1 MSWRKGN
8 RVRRSSN
15 RGSLPL
21 GPLVGLVAF
30 AVAFAVLRPGS
41 RLSTPLFG
49 SNEDP
54 ADDWACVEDDCFL
67 PAEGTGRR
75 PPSGPTIL
83 AADVC
88 VDAGYLCSDRDAS
101 GVPRV
106 LRWPDSLGTL
116 TVSVPTPDFEPPGRA
131 KALQRAAVRGI
142 QAWQG
147 RPFALKIHDRRN
159 KAPADIVVRWSQQLG
174 GASLGHTRSEWRNE
188 NGEKTLKIVDF
199 ALATR
204 SPYNARY
211 ELSPHEVELVAA
223 HEMGHA
229 LGLPHSDSS
238 RDVMYPTNT
247 ARSLSARDYRT
258 LEALYRLPNGAEI
271 QD

>member
-1 MSWRKGN
+1 M
-8 RVRRSSN
+8 RRSSTG
-15 RGSLPL
+15 GSFPL
-21 GPLVGLVAF
+21 GPLVGLLAF
-30 AVAFAVLRPGS
+30 ALAFAVLRPGS

-49 SNEDP
+49 MNEDE
-54 ADDWACVEDDCFL
+54 DDWACVVEECLL

-75 PPSGPTIL
+75 PVVAIPSLPPD
-83 AADVC
+83 AC
-88 VDAGYLCSDRDAS
+88 VDTGYLCADDDDT
-101 GVPRV
+101 GPPRI
-106 LRWPDSLGTL
+106 LRWPDTLDAL
-116 TVSVPTPDFEPPGRA
+116 TVSVPPPEFEPPGRA
-131 KALQRAAVRGI
+131 RELQRAAVRGI

-147 RPFALKIHDRRN
+147 RPFDLRIHDREG
-159 KAPADIVVRWSQQLG
+159 AEPADIVVRWSQQLG
-174 GASLGHTRSEWRNE
+174 GSSLGHTRSEWRDD
-188 NGEKTLKIVDF
+188 NGEKSLRIVDF

-204 SPYNARY
+204 SPYNALY

-258 LEALYRLPNGAEI
+258 LEALYRLPNGAQI
-271 QD
+271 QDRAQ

>member
-1 MSWRKGN
+1 M
-8 RVRRSSN
+8 
-15 RGSLPL
+15 
-21 GPLVGLVAF
+21 GLVLAT
-30 AVAFAVLRPGS
+30 VAFAVLRPES
-41 RLSTPLFG
+41 RISTSLFG
-49 SNEDP
+49 MGDD
-54 ADDWACVEDDCFL
+54 ADEWTCLTEECFL

-75 PPSGPTIL
+75 PPPVVATLSRD
-83 AADVC
+83 AC
-88 VDAGYLCSDRDAS
+88 VDAGYLCAERDS
-101 GVPRV
+101 QSLPRI
-106 LRWPDSLGTL
+106 LRWPDTLESL
-116 TVSVPTPDFEPPGRA
+116 TVSVPPPDFEPPGRA
-131 KALQRAAVRGI
+131 RALQRAAVRGI
-142 QAWQG
+142 LAWQG
-147 RPFALKIHDRRN
+147 RPFALKIHDRD
-159 KAPADIVVRWSQQLG
+159 ATGAADIVVRWSQQLSG
-174 GASLGHTRSEWRNE
+174 SSLGHTRSEWRDE
-188 NGEKTLKIVDF
+188 SGEKSLRIVDF

-258 LEALYRLPNGAEI
+258 LEAIYRLPNGAQI

>member
-1 MSWRKGN
+1 M
-8 RVRRSSN
+8 RRSSS

-21 GPLVGLVAF
+21 GPLIGLVAC
-30 AVAFAVLRPGS
+30 AVALAVLRPGS

-49 SNEDP
+49 MPDDGE
-54 ADDWACVEDDCFL
+54 ADAWACIEEDCFL

-75 PPSGPTIL
+75 PPPGPVVH
-83 AADVC
+83 AAEAC
-88 VDAGYLCSDRDAS
+88 VDAGYLCVDDPADPGPHRI
-101 GVPRV
+101 
-106 LRWPDSLGTL
+106 LRWPDSLEAL
-116 TVSVPTPDFEPPGRA
+116 TVAVPAPDFEAPGRA
-131 KALQRAAVRGI
+131 KMLQRAAVRGI

-147 RPFALKIHDRRN
+147 RPFALRIHDRDT
-159 KAPADIVVRWSQQLG
+159 PVSADIVVRWSQQLS
-174 GASLGHTRSEWRNE
+174 GATLGRTRSEWRDHT
-188 NGEKTLKIVDF
+188 GQKSLKIVDF

-229 LGLPHSDSS
+229 LGLPHSDSP

-258 LEALYRLPNGAEI
+258 LEALYRLPNGARVE
-271 QD
+271 D

>member
-1 MSWRKGN
+1 
-8 RVRRSSN
+8 
-15 RGSLPL
+15 L
-21 GPLVGLVAF
+21 AF
-30 AVAFAVLRPGS
+30 AVAFAVLRPDS

-49 SNEDP
+49 MN
-54 ADDWACVEDDCFL
+54 DDEEEWTCLTEDCFL
-67 PAEGTGRR
+67 PAEGTGYR
-75 PPSGPTIL
+75 P
-83 AADVC
+83 AAAAITLSSDAC
-88 VDAGYLCSDRDAS
+88 VDAGYLCAQREDQ
-101 GVPRV
+101 VLPRV
-106 LRWPDSLGTL
+106 LRWPDTLESLTI
-116 TVSVPTPDFEPPGRA
+116 SVPPPDFEPPGRA
-131 KALQRAAVRGI
+131 RALQRAAVRGI

-147 RPFALKIHDRRN
+147 RPFALRIHDRSN
-159 KAPADIVVRWSQQLG
+159 TEPADIVVRWSQQLSG
-174 GASLGHTRSEWRNE
+174 SSLGHTRSEWRE
-188 NGEKTLKIVDF
+188 EGGEKSLRIVDF

-258 LEALYRLPNGAEI
+258 LEALYRLPNGAQI